1 MDTWS
6 SFRGT
11 SCLCTN
17 DRQCR
22 WMGISP
28 SGLGLR
34 LKSRHQLPA
43 VGIPFSGGG
52 RKWPFFWVSDDLPF
66 VAAAAVLL
74 FDDEPLPLADAPF
87 LEPLPALAGVSSPS
101 LRVII
106 GLRLRVRARRS
117 SDPLLSLLSAAA
129 VLLLLSRPAPLP
141 PPPVVFSLMSVSF
154 SSSSYDSSSTG
165 CGVDSLFLADR
176 VIGPL

>member
-11 SCLCTN
+11 SCLCTK

-22 WMGISP
+22 WIGIRP

-43 VGIPFSGGG
+43 AAMPFSGGG

-66 VAAAAVLL
+66 VVADSVLLL
-74 FDDEPLPLADAPF
+74 FDDEPLFPLADAPF
-87 LEPLPALAGVSSPS
+87 LVAGVSSPS

-117 SDPLLSLLSAAA
+117 SDPLLSLLSAA
-129 VLLLLSRPAPLP
+129 VVLLSRPAPLP
-141 PPPVVFSLMSVSF
+141 FPSAVLSFVVV
-154 SSSSYDSSSTG
+154 SSSSDSSSSTG
-165 CGVDSLFLADR
+165 CGVESLFLADR